1 MEKKI
6 ESGVR
11 METGMRMEKGNEEE
25 RVRKERKEK
34 EEEETTGVGARAAV
48 VASKVGRARLI
59 DRDRQLLM
67 VLAEGRLL
75 SSRQLS
81 YLFFHGR
88 SGSAARMRLGALE
101 DAGLIERTS
110 SRKLEGAPEICWSL
124 SGAGRRAVEGWWGT
138 DVDEP
143 GDVQAEYLEHHVFF
157 SEVFVRLLGGGLE
170 ARLQRIDT
178 KAGRLQR
185 QKQLGQ
191 LYARSE
197 HRSWRWVASGATLQL
212 PWREFTGGEAKDR
225 LIRPDALLEFGSR
238 RLRVFI
244 EGETGSQPIQ
254 SRNKSR
260 HGATT
265 AKLDRYLAYVTG
277 LADAAAR
284 VTWYQQRFP
293 DGFAPELVLLL
304 PAGQRLKNVEA
315 AIQAWK
321 AQKPLAAKLVITALS
336 VDGVL
341 EKYGPLAGVAQTS
354 RASPLAPAGPGPGE
368 LVVARE
374 FFESVRAD
382 LKRRQALV
390 AQAQQQSPERK
401 VSMPAIP
408 ARYEEMKA
416 LVARWAGGTQ

>member
-1 MEKKI
+1 MSK
-6 ESGVR
+6 SGSEVR
-11 METGMRMEKGNEEE
+11 MEKWSEEE
-25 RVRKERKEK
+25 RKVRKEK
-34 EEEETTGVGARAAV
+34 EEETTAEAEKPSEAAS
-48 VASKVGRARLI
+48 SKAGRARLI

-67 VLAEGRLL
+67 VLAEARLL
-75 SSRQLS
+75 SSRQVS
-81 YLFFHGR
+81 YLFFPGR
-88 SGSAARMRLGALE
+88 VESAARMRLGALE
-101 DAGLIERTS
+101 ATGLIERTS
-110 SRKLEGAPEICWSL
+110 ARRLEGAPEICWSL
-124 SGAGRRAVEGWWGT
+124 SAAGRRAVEGWWGT
-138 DVDEP
+138 DVEEP
-143 GDVQAEYLEHHVFF
+143 GAVQAEYLEHHVFF

-170 ARLQRIDT
+170 ARLSRIDG

-197 HRSWRWVASGATLQL
+197 HRSWRWIASGSTLQL

-225 LIRPDALLEFGSR
+225 LIRPDALLEFGSK

-284 VTWYQQRFP
+284 VSWYQHRFP

-304 PAGQRLKNVEA
+304 PDGQRLKNVEA
-315 AIQAWK
+315 AIHTWK
-321 AQKPLAAKLVITALS
+321 AQKPLAAKLAVVALS
-336 VDGVL
+336 VEGVL
-341 EKYGPLAGVAQTS
+341 AKYGSLAG
-354 RASPLAPAGPGPGE
+354 ASPATAGATQAPTAALGSGE
-368 LVVARE
+368 LAVARE

-390 AQAQQQSPERK
+390 AQAQQQTPDRK
-401 VSMPAIP
+401 VSMPVIP

-416 LVARWAGGTQ
+416 LLARWGGAS

>member
-1 MEKKI
+1 
-6 ESGVR
+6 
-11 METGMRMEKGNEEE
+11 
-25 RVRKERKEK
+25 
-34 EEEETTGVGARAAV
+34 
-48 VASKVGRARLI
+48 
-59 DRDRQLLM
+59 
-67 VLAEGRLL
+67 
-75 SSRQLS
+75 
-81 YLFFHGR
+81 
-88 SGSAARMRLGALE
+88 MRLGALE

-110 SRKLEGAPEICWSL
+110 SRRLEGAPEICWSL

-138 DVDEP
+138 DVEEP
-143 GDVQAEYLEHHVFF
+143 GAVQAEYLEHHVFF

-170 ARLQRIDT
+170 ARLDRLDAKT
-178 KAGRLQR
+178 SRLQR

-225 LIRPDALLEFGSR
+225 LIRPDALLEFGSK

-260 HGATT
+260 YGATT

-293 DGFAPELVLLL
+293 DGFTPELVLLL
-304 PAGQRLKNVEA
+304 PEGQRLKNVEA
-315 AIQAWK
+315 ALQAWK
-321 AQKPLAAKLVITALS
+321 AQKPLAAKLAITALS

-341 EKYGPLAGVAQTS
+341 AKYGPLAGVAQPS
-354 RASPLAPAGPGPGE
+354 RAAAASTLAHAGPSPGE

-390 AQAQQQSPERK
+390 VQAQQQSPERK

-416 LVARWAGGTQ
+416 LLARWAGGTQ

>member
-1 MEKKI
+1 MDRRTESGLKMEK
-6 ESGVR
+6 
-11 METGMRMEKGNEEE
+11 MNEEE

-34 EEEETTGVGARAAV
+34 EKEETTEEAAGSAR
-48 VASKVGRARLI
+48 VAKSKGRARLI

-75 SSRQLS
+75 SSRQVS
-81 YLFFHGR
+81 YLFFAGR

-101 DAGLIERTS
+101 ATGLIERSS
-110 SRKLEGAPEICWSL
+110 SRRLEGAPEICWSL
-124 SGAGRRAVEGWWGT
+124 TAAGRGAVEGWWGT
-138 DVDEP
+138 DVEEP
-143 GDVQAEYLEHHVFF
+143 GDVQAEYLDHHVFF
-157 SEVFVRLLGGGLE
+157 SEVFVRLLGSGLE
-170 ARLQRIDT
+170 ARLERIDA
-178 KAGRLQR
+178 KASRLQR

-225 LIRPDALLEFGSR
+225 LIRPDALLEFGSK

-265 AKLDRYLAYVTG
+265 AKLDRYLAYITG

-284 VTWYQQRFP
+284 VSWYQQRFP

-304 PAGQRLKNVEA
+304 PEGQRLKNVEA
-315 AIQAWK
+315 AIQAWR
-321 AQKPLAAKLVITALS
+321 AQKPLAAKLVVTALS

-341 EKYGPLAGVAQTS
+341 AKYGPIAGVAQTS
-354 RASPLAPAGPGPGE
+354 RAQPPPVAGPGPAE
-368 LVVARE
+368 LGVARE

-390 AQAQQQSPERK
+390 AQAQQQSPEKK
-401 VSMPAIP
+401 VSMPVIP

-416 LVARWAGGTQ
+416 LLARWSGGAP

>member
-1 MEKKI
+1 MSRSESEVRMQRLVGGEKK
-6 ESGVR
+6 GGR
-11 METGMRMEKGNEEE
+11 GK
-25 RVRKERKEK
+25 
-34 EEEETTGVGARAAV
+34 EEETTTETTAEAERPVEATS
-48 VASKVGRARLI
+48 SKGGRARLI

-67 VLAEGRLL
+67 VLAEARLL

-81 YLFFHGR
+81 YLFFPGR
-88 SGSAARMRLGALE
+88 VESATRMRLGALE
-101 DAGLIERTS
+101 AAGLIERTS
-110 SRKLEGAPEICWSL
+110 ARRLEGAPEICWSL
-124 SGAGRRAVEGWWGT
+124 TAAGRRAVEGWWGS
-138 DVDEP
+138 DVEEP
-143 GDVQAEYLEHHVFF
+143 GALQAEYLEHHVFF
-157 SEVFVRLLGGGLE
+157 SEVLVRLLGAGLS
-170 ARLQRIDT
+170 ARVARVDA

-191 LYARSE
+191 LYARAE
-197 HRSWRWVASGATLQL
+197 HRSWRWVATGSALQL
-212 PWREFTGGEAKDR
+212 PWREFAGGEAKDR
-225 LIRPDALLEFGSR
+225 LIRPDALLELTGK

-265 AKLDRYLAYVTG
+265 AKLDRYLSYVTG

-284 VTWYQQRFP
+284 VTWYHQRFP
-293 DGFAPELVLLL
+293 DGFTPELVLLL
-304 PAGQRLKNVEA
+304 PEGQRLKNVEA

-321 AQKPLAAKLVITALS
+321 AQKPLAAKLVVSALS

-341 EKYGPLAGVAQTS
+341 AKYGPLLGGPQPS
-354 RASPLAPAGPGPGE
+354 APAPVSGGLGAGE
-368 LVVARE
+368 LAVARE

-390 AQAQQQSPERK
+390 TQLQQQSPEKK
-401 VSMPAIP
+401 VSMPVIP

-416 LVARWAGGTQ
+416 LLARWAGGAQ